1 MGGSK
6 KNTKLI
12 ARNLEIFKLRYVY
25 NWTLQRI
32 GDKYGITRERV
43 RQILNENGGYI
54 EEKRNH
60 I

>member
-43 RQILNENGGYI
+43 RQILSENGNK
-54 EEKRNH
+54 E
-60 I
+60 